1 MKSKYKSS
9 LVFGLLILFTGIAFE
24 ILLSGAHSSITS
36 ILILIGLILI
46 IGSVLRHLKFG
57 EGTDRDERTTK
68 IGTFALAYSWL
79 VTFIFI
85 SLLLL
90 LDHYLVKLTASQAL
104 FSSMVVA
111 ILAAVFFQW
120 YFRRKGDVE

>member
-57 EGTDRDERTTK
+57 EEADRDERTMK
-68 IGTFALAYSWL
+68 IGAFALAYSWL